1 MKVICA
7 GMNFALL
14 LGKANT
20 ILGTEMHCFCTTGNV
35 WAARSLTA
43 EKIEVFKVNEVMD
56 RPDTVG
62 NVRWLLQMARSS
74 YFTRDYPGYK
84 VEAAEEFV
92 GAQ

>member
-1 MKVICA
+1 
-7 GMNFALL
+7 MNFALL